1 MATHLRKERGLHTY
15 TFLHAP
21 RHILEYIRRTFEL
34 LYQYIGAL
42 ILLAVKLL
50 LPFILHLPLVEAF
63 ILLFGQPLFS
73 YSVQLRLA
81 QVESV

>member
-1 MATHLRKERGLHTY
+1 MLQDTYLNTYVEHLNYCTN
-15 TFLHAP
+15 
-21 RHILEYIRRTFEL
+21 
-34 LYQYIGAL
+34 IGAL